1 MKVRRL
7 NVMSLMVGMAIGTL
21 VACGTVGAPIPPED
35 VGVTPT
41 IERQKR
47 VEALQEKQRE
57 AAMAPDTIEPQPDP
71 LLQGQDVDLPPLQ
84 PVGTR

>member
-7 NVMSLMVGMAIGTL
+7 NVMSLMVGMATGTL

-57 AAMAPDTIEPQPDP
+57 AAMTPDTTEPQRDP
-71 LLQGQDVDLPPLQ
+71 LLQGEDVDLPPLQ

>member
-1 MKVRRL
+1 MKVRTP
-7 NVMSLMVGMAIGTL
+7 NAKSVVAAVAIGTL
-21 VACGTVGAPIPPED
+21 VACGTVGAPVPPET

-47 VEALQEKQRE
+47 LEALDEKQRE
-57 AAMAPDTIEPQPDP
+57 AAAAAESARSQSEPIS
-71 LLQGQDVDLPPLQ
+71 QGEIDLPPLQ